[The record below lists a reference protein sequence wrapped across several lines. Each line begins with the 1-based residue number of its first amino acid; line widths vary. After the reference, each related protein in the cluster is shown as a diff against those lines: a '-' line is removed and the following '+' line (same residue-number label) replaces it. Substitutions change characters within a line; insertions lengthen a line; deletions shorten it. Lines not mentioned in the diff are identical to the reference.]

1 MEKIISEKVELIE
14 YGKNFYSHTLTGVV
28 HKYLKEYQ
36 KASTTELMNF
46 VKNKEL
52 FKSNR
57 KKYSLNEDSAI
68 FQALLGLSST
78 NIFNISKDSWS
89 LNEAKAKEYKKLKIR
104 KYCNDLL
111 KKEKNIPFIPSKKK
125 VFKKVKLL
133 QKLSQELKNKKE
145 SFNSFPLK
153 GLNGDESINE
163 AEKMIGKNRLFG
175 LIEGYLITVKYCKFY
190 LVAKIIDKKYENSP
204 YQIQDKLVTIQKKLK
219 KLGKGIIID
228 DN

>member
-1 MEKIISEKVELIE
+1 M
-14 YGKNFYSHTLTGVV
+14 
-28 HKYLKEYQ
+28 
-36 KASTTELMNF
+36 
-46 VKNKEL
+46 
-52 FKSNR
+52 
-57 KKYSLNEDSAI
+57 
-68 FQALLGLSST
+68 
-78 NIFNISKDSWS
+78 
-89 LNEAKAKEYKKLKIR
+89 
-104 KYCNDLL
+104 L